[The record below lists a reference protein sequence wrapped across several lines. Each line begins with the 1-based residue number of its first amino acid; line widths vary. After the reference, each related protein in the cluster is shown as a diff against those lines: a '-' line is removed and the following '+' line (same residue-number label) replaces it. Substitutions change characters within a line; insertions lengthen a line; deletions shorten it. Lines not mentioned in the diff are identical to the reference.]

1 MGWGFSKLSLAYP
14 VDVDAVL
21 FELPPARRAILVAL
35 RKRGEARAD
44 ELAGALRITPSAAR
58 QQLAPLAA
66 AGLLVHRDER
76 GTPGRPRRVYRLTP
90 AADALF
96 PKAYG
101 ELTTELLD
109 HIGAED
115 PELLARAFE
124 RRRRTRVEQATRRL
138 EGLDFEARVRELAR
152 ILDEAGYLAE
162 VEPLDGGGFRISEHN
177 CAILAVARRHDHACT
192 SELGFLRE
200 VLGDADVRRVAHI
213 VSGSTA
219 CVYEVRPPSRRRERR

>member
-1 MGWGFSKLSLAYP
+1 

-21 FELPPARRAILVAL
+21 SELPPARRALLVAL

-44 ELAGALRITPSAAR
+44 ELAATLGITASATR

-66 AGLLVHRDER
+66 AGLLAHRDER
-76 GTPGRPRRVYRLTP
+76 GAPGRPRRVYRLTH

-109 HIGAED
+109 HVGAED
-115 PELLARAFE
+115 PGLLERAFE
-124 RRRRTRVEQATRRL
+124 RRRRSRVAQAQVRL
-138 EGLDFEARVRELAR
+138 AGLDFEQRVYELAR

-162 VEPLDGGGFRISEHN
+162 AEPLPGGGYRIAEHN
-177 CAILAVARRHDHACT
+177 CAILAVARHHGHACT
-192 SELGFLRE
+192 TELGFLQE
-200 VLGDADVRRVAHI
+200 VLPEADVRRVAHI

-219 CVYEVRPPSRRRERR
+219 CVYEVRPRGGAGAA

>member
-1 MGWGFSKLSLAYP
+1 M
-14 VDVDAVL
+14 DAVL
-21 FELPPARRAILVAL
+21 SELPPARRAILVAL

-44 ELAGALRITPSAAR
+44 ELAAGLGITSSAAR
-58 QQLAPLAA
+58 QHLAPLTA
-66 AGLLVHRDER
+66 AGLVEHRDER
-76 GTPGRPRRVYRLTP
+76 GVPGRPRRLHRLTP

-124 RRRRTRVEQATRRL
+124 RRRRTRVEQARVRL
-138 EGLDFEARVRELAR
+138 AGRDFEGRVRELAA
-152 ILDEAGYLAE
+152 ILDEGGYLAD
-162 VEPLDGGGFRISEHN
+162 VEPLESGGFRIAEHN
-177 CAILAVARRHDHACT
+177 CAILAVAMRHGHACA
-192 SELGFLRE
+192 SELGFLQE
-200 VLGDADVRRVAHI
+200 VMPDADVRRVAHI

-219 CVYEVRPPSRRRERR
+219 CVYEVRPRAATAAA

>member
-1 MGWGFSKLSLAYP
+1 
-14 VDVDAVL
+14 VDAVL
-21 FELPPARRAILVAL
+21 FELPPARRALLVAL

-44 ELAGALRITPSAAR
+44 ELAEVLGVTASAAR
-58 QQLAPLAA
+58 QQLAPLTT
-66 AGLLVHRDER
+66 AGLIEHRDER
-76 GTPGRPRRVYRLTP
+76 GAPGRPRRVYRLSH

-109 HIGAED
+109 HVEAED
-115 PELLARAFE
+115 PDLLARAFE
-124 RRRRTRVEQATRRL
+124 RRRRSRVDQAQSRL
-138 EGLDFEARVRELAR
+138 RGLALEERVHELAR

-162 VEPLDGGGFRISEHN
+162 AAPLPGGGWRIAEHN
-177 CAILAVARRHDHACT
+177 CAILAVARRHGHACT

-200 VLGDADVRRVAHI
+200 VLPEADVRRVAHI

-219 CVYEVRPPSRRRERR
+219 CVYEVRERA